1 MMISKNDLLELFRTE
16 NVSDLEV
23 ILNAFGLTKDS
34 CIIYGHSQGYL
45 ARAILSLASA
55 YTNAMPLN
63 TDFTNEI
70 VARTALCC
78 EVLRM
83 LDLVHLAAPLKFRG
97 VDNAI
102 QPSIRRAV
110 ENNDYYDVDIA
121 ITIAQL
127 SEPEFLAFVS
137 YLLVNAKDTT
147 LRVGYN
153 LPIIQ
158 QIRRYQI
165 ISDDLLFSYMAL
177 CLRDISDKYQPT

>member
-16 NVSDLEV
+16 NVFDLEV

-34 CIIYGHSQGYL
+34 CIIYGYNQGYL
-45 ARAILSLASA
+45 AKAILGLASA
-55 YTNAMPLN
+55 HTSAMPLN

-78 EVLRM
+78 EVLRL

-110 ENNDYYDVDIA
+110 DNNVCYNADTTTA
-121 ITIAQL
+121 IAQL

-137 YLLVNAKDTT
+137 YLLVNVEGIV

-158 QIRRYQI
+158 QIRKYQI
-165 ISDDLLFSYMAL
+165 IDDGLLFSYMAL
-177 CLRDISDKYQPT
+177 CLRNTPDQYRPV